1 MFHINGVKWRV
12 KFVPSGSEVLTRS
25 DGSITIGVTDNLTRT
40 IYLDETLHGRKLK
53 KVICHELTHAAMF
66 SYDIEL
72 NIDQEEVIADLIAT
86 YGQEIIDKTNSIF
99 SRLNKNKGTLN

>member
-1 MFHINGVKWRV
+1 MFYINGVKWRI
-12 KFVPSGSEVLTRS
+12 KFVPSGSELLMRS
-25 DGSITIGVTDNLTRT
+25 DGSVTIGVTDNLTRT
-40 IYLDETLHGRKLK
+40 IYLDETLRDRKLK

-66 SYDIEL
+66 SYGIDL

-99 SRLNKNKGTLN
+99 DRLKTKRETL

>member
-1 MFHINGVKWRV
+1 MFHINGVQWRI
-12 KFVPSGSEVLTRS
+12 KFVPSGSKLLTRS
-25 DGSITIGVTDNLTRT
+25 DGSITIGVTDDVTRT
-40 IYLDETLHGRKLK
+40 VYLDETLRGKKLK

-66 SYDIEL
+66 SYGIDL

-99 SRLNKNKGTLN
+99 DRLNKNRGTL

>member
-1 MFHINGVKWRV
+1 MFYINGIKWRI
-12 KFVPSGSEVLTRS
+12 KFVPSGSELLMRS
-25 DGSITIGVTDNLTRT
+25 DSSITIGVTDSLTRT
-40 IYLDETLHGRKLK
+40 IYLDETLRGRKLK

-66 SYDIEL
+66 SYGINL

-99 SRLNKNKGTLN
+99 DRLNKNRGTL